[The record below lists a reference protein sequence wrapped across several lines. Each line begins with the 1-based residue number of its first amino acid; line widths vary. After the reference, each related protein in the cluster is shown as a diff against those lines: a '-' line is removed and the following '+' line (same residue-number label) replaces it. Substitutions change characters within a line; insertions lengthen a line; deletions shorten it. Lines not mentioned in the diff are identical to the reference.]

1 MKGKMKFFSLMLLAL
16 AFVLVLS
23 ACGNNSDGDTD
34 EDGNWTG
41 TITIWDGPRWAE
53 EGDTSGEEG
62 KGNQYFW
69 LEGKIKEFEDA
80 NPGVKIELIQVPW
93 AEMPDK
99 LGVNIAGQSWPD
111 IAPVDISGS
120 AVSIDHIDQGVIES
134 LDDLFTEE
142 EKSDFYEN
150 ALEAYTFDGKMYGIP
165 NSLTVHS
172 MLLNLELFE
181 EAGVE
186 APENGEWTWEE
197 FLEAAEK
204 LTFDRDGD
212 GTIDVYGFSTYILPG
227 YYEAWPFFYINGG
240 QPLSD
245 DLSEFTFDSPEA
257 IEAIQ
262 QLADLK
268 LVNEAAPVSM
278 GGADV
283 GGTFQAWA
291 SEEQR
296 TVAMQPWATWA
307 ITSAQTTYP
316 TDFMVANYPTGT
328 TGEPV
333 TIGGVG
339 GWTMFKQESEE
350 KKKVV
355 GEFMKFISTTDEQY
369 LMSKSYGIF
378 PARISA
384 AEMNPFEDNEQ
395 MARAQEMSS
404 QVVMLPRHPEWKK
417 IDEIIQRELQLV
429 FNGEK
434 TAEEAMATAKPE
446 VEALL
451 GE

>member
-1 MKGKMKFFSLMLLAL
+1 MKFFSLMLLAL

>member
-1 MKGKMKFFSLMLLAL
+1 MKGKMKLFVMMLLAIS
-16 AFVLVLS
+16 FVLVLS
-23 ACGNNSDGDTD
+23 ACGDDSDGETG
-34 EDGNWTG
+34 EDGEWTG
-41 TITIWDGPRWAE
+41 KITIWDGPRWAK

-69 LEGKIKEFEDA
+69 LEEKIEEFEKDH
-80 NPGVKIELIQVPW
+80 PGVEIELVQVPW

-120 AVSIDHIDQGVIES
+120 AVSIDHIDQGVIEP
-134 LDDLFTEE
+134 LNDFFTEE
-142 EKSDFYEN
+142 ELGDFYEN
-150 ALEAYTFDGKMYGIP
+150 ALDAYTYNDKLYGIP
-165 NSLTVHS
+165 NSITVHS
-172 MLLNLELFE
+172 MLLNLDLFE
-181 EAGVE
+181 EAGATV
-186 APENGEWTWEE
+186 PENGEWTWDE
-197 FLEAAEK
+197 FVEAAEK

-212 GTIDVYGFSTYILPG
+212 GEIDVYGFSTYILPG
-227 YYEAWPFFYINGG
+227 YYEAWPFFYMNGG

-245 DLSEFTFDSPEA
+245 DLTEFTFDSPEA

-262 QLADLK
+262 ALADIKLK
-268 LVNEAAPVSM
+268 HEAAPVSM

-296 TVAMQPWATWA
+296 TVAMEPWATWA
-307 ITSAQTTYP
+307 ISSAQTAYP
-316 TDFMVANYPTGT
+316 TNFMVANYPTGSS
-328 TGEPV
+328 GEPV

-339 GWTMFKQESEE
+339 GWTMFKQDSDA
-350 KKKVV
+350 KKEVV
-355 GEFMKFISTTDEQY
+355 AEFMKSISDTDEQF
-369 LMSKSYGIF
+369 LMSQSYGIF

-384 AEMNPFEDNEQ
+384 AEMDPFAENPE
-395 MARAQEMSS
+395 MARAQEMSE

>member
-1 MKGKMKFFSLMLLAL
+1 MKGKMKLFLMLLL
-16 AFVLVLS
+16 ACVLVLS
-23 ACGNNSDGDTD
+23 ACNNDSSGETD
-34 EDGNWTG
+34 ADGNWTG
-41 TITIWDGPRWAE
+41 TITIWDGPRWAK
-53 EGDTSGEEG
+53 EGDTSGEDGEG
-62 KGNQYFW
+62 NKYFW
-69 LEGKIKEFEDA
+69 LEEKIEEFEA
-80 NPGVKIELIQVPW
+80 AHEGVEIELVQVPW

-120 AVSIDHIDQGVIES
+120 AVSIDHIEQGVVEP
-134 LDDLFTEE
+134 LNDFFTEDE
-142 EKSDFYEN
+142 LRDFYDN
-150 ALEAYTFDGKMYGIP
+150 ALDAYTYNDKLYGIP

-172 MLLNLELFE
+172 MLLNLDLFE
-181 EAGVE
+181 EVGVE
-186 APENGEWTWEE
+186 PPANGEWTWDE
-197 FLEAAEK
+197 FVETAEK

-212 GTIDVYGFSTYILPG
+212 GEMDVYGFSTYIMPG
-227 YYEAWPFFYINGG
+227 YYEAWPFFYMNGA

-262 QLADLK
+262 ALADLK
-268 LVNEAAPVSM
+268 LEDGVAPVSM

-296 TVAMQPWATWA
+296 TVAMEPWATWA
-307 ITSAQTTYP
+307 ITSAQSAYP
-316 TDFMVANYPTGT
+316 TNFMVANYPTGS
-328 TGEPV
+328 TGEPI

-339 GWTMFKQESEE
+339 GWTMFKQESDA
-350 KKKVV
+350 KKEVV
-355 GEFMKFISTTDEQY
+355 AEFMKFISDTDEQF
-369 LMSKSYGIF
+369 LMAQEYGIF

-384 AEMNPFEDNEQ
+384 AEQDPYADNPE

-451 GE
+451 E

>member
-1 MKGKMKFFSLMLLAL
+1 MKFFSLMLLAL

-69 LEGKIKEFEDA
+69 LEGKIKEFEDS